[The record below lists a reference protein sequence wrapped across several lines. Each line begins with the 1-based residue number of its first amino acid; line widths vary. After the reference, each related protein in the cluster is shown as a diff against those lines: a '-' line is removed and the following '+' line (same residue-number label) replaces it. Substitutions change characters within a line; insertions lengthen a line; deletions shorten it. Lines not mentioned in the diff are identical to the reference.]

1 MGGRGQLIVR
11 PTSET
16 IIWDMFGK
24 WISSYRDLPL
34 KINQW
39 ANVVRW
45 ELRTRPFLRSAEFL
59 WQEGHTAHASAEEAD
74 EHAREMLDVY
84 AEVAREVLAV
94 PVVPGCKSPSERF
107 AGADET
113 YTIEALMQN
122 GWALQSG
129 TSHFLGQN
137 FARAFD
143 VKFQTKDQS
152 SELVWATSWG
162 VSTRLLGALVMTHS
176 DDSGLVLPP
185 RVAPHQVVIVP
196 VGRGKADNDAK
207 VDAFVASI
215 TQELSAAGI
224 RFHVDNRDMKPGGK
238 FYEWER
244 KGVPLRLEVGPRDVD
259 AGQFVLASRI
269 GSEKTTMPFD
279 KPTLARDVKA
289 NLDRSGPRLHY
300 RLLTLCPAAY

>member
-1 MGGRGQLIVR
+1 VLLLCCYCVANVLL
-11 PTSET
+11 T
-16 IIWDMFGK
+16 
-24 WISSYRDLPL
+24 SYRDLPL
-34 KINQW
+34 QINQW

-59 WQEGHTAHASAEEAD
+59 WQEGHTAHASKEEAD

-84 AEVAREVLAV
+84 AEVARDVLGV
-94 PVVPGCKSPSERF
+94 PVIRGCKSPSERF

-207 VDAFVASI
+207 VDAFVLRLTSA
-215 TQELSAAGI
+215 LSAAGV
-224 RFHVDNRDMKPGGK
+224 RFHVDTRDMKPGPK
-238 FYEWER
+238 FYDWER
-244 KGVPLRLEVGPRDVD
+244 KGVPLRIEVGPRDVD
-259 AGQFVLASRI
+259 AGQMVLASRI
-269 GSEKTTMPFD
+269 SPEKTTMPFD
-279 KPTLARDVKA
+279 QSTFANDVKA
-289 NLDRSGPRLHY
+289 QLDR
-300 RLLTLCPAAY
+300 